1 MTDTPS
7 PSPAPPAPT
16 PAPAPVAPPVVLAPI
31 PSSPVTPTPTPA
43 PTPAPQAAARPEYV
57 PEAHW
62 DPAANKVKDEA
73 ALSAHFNQIIARD
86 AAAQSQALS
95 RPQTPD
101 AYKVE
106 LPADFTPPQ
115 GVEFKFN
122 DADPLLAQARTLAHE
137 LGIPQEGFSKLL
149 GLYAGTQVSS
159 QQEVLTAHNAEVA
172 KLGPTGPA
180 RVDAVTTVFKA
191 VLGEAEGKQLASR
204 LFTAA
209 DVQIAEKLVAK
220 LTGQGTFKGTGREPP
235 PAAGKASQE
244 EYDRMTPG
252 QRWDYARSHDQKQF
266 QTVPGGR
273 Q

>member
-1 MTDTPS
+1 LPATPT
-7 PSPAPPAPT
+7 PPT
-16 PAPAPVAPPVVLAPI
+16 PAPPP
-31 PSSPVTPTPTPA
+31 T
-43 PTPAPQAAARPEYV
+43 PQAAQRPEYI

-62 DPAANKVKDEA
+62 DAAANKVRDEA
-73 ALSAHFNQIIARD
+73 ALSAHFNEIIARD

-101 AYKVE
+101 AYKIE
-106 LPADFTPPQ
+106 LPADFTPPP
-115 GVEFKFN
+115 GVEFKF
-122 DADPLLAQARTLAHE
+122 DAADPLLAQARSVAHE
-137 LGIPQEGFSKLL
+137 NGLSQEGFSKLL
-149 GLYAGTQVSS
+149 GLYAGTQVASA
-159 QQEVLTAHNAEVA
+159 QAVKTAHDAEVA

-220 LTGQGTFKGTGREPP
+220 LTGQGTFKQGGREPP
-235 PAAGKASQE
+235 QPAGKVSQE
-244 EYDRMTPG
+244 EYDRMTPA
-252 QRWDYARSHDQKQF
+252 QRWDYARSHDQRQF

>member
-1 MTDTPS
+1 MPPAALPLTPS
-7 PSPAPPAPT
+7 SPAIPIPPT
-16 PAPAPVAPPVVLAPI
+16 PAPV
-31 PSSPVTPTPTPA
+31 
-43 PTPAPQAAARPEYV
+43 PQAAARPEYI

-62 DPAANKVKDEA
+62 DPAANKVRDEA
-73 ALSAHFNQIIARD
+73 ALSAHYNQIIARD

-101 AYKVE
+101 AYKIE
-106 LPADFTPPQ
+106 LPADFTPPA

-122 DADPLLAQARTLAHE
+122 DADPLLAQARTVAHE
-137 LGIPQEGFSKLL
+137 NGLSQEGFSKLL

-159 QQEVLTAHNAEVA
+159 AQAVKTAHDAEIA
-172 KLGPTGPA
+172 KLGPAGPA
-180 RVDAVTTVFKA
+180 RVTAVTTVFEA
-191 VLGEAEGKQLASR
+191 VLGSAEGKQLASR

-220 LTGQGTFKGTGREPP
+220 LTGQGTFKQSGREPP
-235 PAAGKASQE
+235 AAPGKVSQE
-244 EYDRMTPG
+244 DYNRMTPG